1 MSQKWLQYKLILFYG
16 IHDPPFPPPPPPPP
30 LPTAAMGNALAHIS
44 HLVQTNGVGVVLGS
58 KMVGV
63 VSGSKG
69 VGVVL
74 GRKGVVLGRKG
85 EGVVLG

>member
-1 MSQKWLQYKLILFYG
+1 
-16 IHDPPFPPPPPPPP
+16 
-30 LPTAAMGNALAHIS
+30 
-44 HLVQTNGVGVVLGS
+44 
-58 KMVGV
+58 MVGV

-85 EGVVLG
+85 VVLGRKGEGVVLG